1 AGFPPSKTRTGPA
14 TVRRIGRRGNSS
26 SVAFHKAAGAV
37 LTAKQASHRPGIAP
51 ALGLRAGGGCSHRSQ
66 TAFQNEVPIMAFLF
80 FRNCRQQRPARLK
93 RSFVPRLEGLEDRTV
108 LSTLT
113 VLNNLDSGLGSLRAA
128 IADASSGDTIRF
140 APSLNG
146 QTITLTSGELAI
158 SKNLDIEG
166 PGASLLAVSG
176 NDASRVFDIS
186 KRLTVTL
193 AGLTIT
199 HGSADHGGGILN
211 GAGASLIV
219 RAVALSNNRATG
231 GLGGGAI
238 FNDVRASL
246 SIGDS
251 SLTNNQAN
259 TAMPF
264 TKSKGGGGGGAIF
277 NASGATL

>member
-1 AGFPPSKTRTGPA
+1 MLLNLLFRFVKRGPA
-14 TVRRIGRRGNSS
+14 RGPGLGRR
-26 SVAFHKAAGAV
+26 
-37 LTAKQASHRPGIAP
+37 RW
-51 ALGLRAGGGCSHRSQ
+51 R
-66 TAFQNEVPIMAFLF
+66 
-80 FRNCRQQRPARLK
+80 
-93 RSFVPRLEGLEDRTV
+93 PRLEILEDRV
-108 LSTLT
+108 LPSTLT
-113 VLNNLDSGLGSLRAA
+113 VSNNLDSGPGSLRAA
-128 IADASSGDTIRF
+128 ITDASSGDTIRF
-140 APSLNG
+140 AANLNG

-176 NDASRVFDIS
+176 NDASRVFEIS
-186 KRLTVTL
+186 KKLTVTL

-211 GAGASLIV
+211 GAGASLTV
-219 RAVALSNNRATG
+219 RAVALSDNQATG

-259 TAMPF
+259 TTVAL
-264 TKSKGGGGGGAIF
+264 TKGKGAAVVAPSQCQQRHPQRDRQRPEWEPGDHDRG
-277 NASGATL
+277 LR